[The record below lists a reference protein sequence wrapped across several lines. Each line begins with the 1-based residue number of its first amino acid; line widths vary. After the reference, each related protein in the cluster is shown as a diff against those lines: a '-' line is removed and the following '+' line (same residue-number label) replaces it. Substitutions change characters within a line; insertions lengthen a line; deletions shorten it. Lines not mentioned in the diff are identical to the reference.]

1 MGAYKGGRFMKCLF
15 IINPVAGTKSLQKQ
29 MDRFIGQLI
38 LHTDVNQVDVFYTKK
53 KDDALHKASTLQ
65 PGAYDFLTV
74 VGGDGTINEA
84 LTGLVQS
91 GSDIPVAILP
101 AGTVNDFGSFLRL
114 PVRPKEFA
122 EMIKEHCLQPVDLG
136 SIGDRCFVNVISGGM
151 FSDIGFQVKKEEK
164 NLLGPLAYYLTGLRD
179 FNNQINTNLHLKVT
193 VDGFTFEENACLFL
207 LTNTA
212 SVGGFRGITPL
223 ANVQDGALDLIIFK
237 NTDLLDKVSIFKDFL
252 LDFHNHLEHPSVHY
266 AQARHIRIEC
276 DQPIIYDVDGE
287 QGKDF
292 PIDVECLHH
301 AVRLFVPKNTN
312 L

>member
-1 MGAYKGGRFMKCLF
+1 MKCLF

-53 KDDALHKASTLQ
+53 KDDALHKVSVLQ

-101 AGTVNDFGSFLRL
+101 AGTVNDFGSFLHL

-151 FSDIGFQVKKEEK
+151 FSDIGFQVKKEE
-164 NLLGPLAYYLTGLRD
+164 
-179 FNNQINTNLHLKVT
+179 
-193 VDGFTFEENACLFL
+193 
-207 LTNTA
+207 
-212 SVGGFRGITPL
+212 
-223 ANVQDGALDLIIFK
+223 
-237 NTDLLDKVSIFKDFL
+237 
-252 LDFHNHLEHPSVHY
+252 
-266 AQARHIRIEC
+266 
-276 DQPIIYDVDGE
+276 
-287 QGKDF
+287 
-292 PIDVECLHH
+292 
-301 AVRLFVPKNTN
+301 
-312 L
+312 